1 MLVVKTTSPAIS
13 PSPAKL
19 QPSNAAP
26 SSRTSVALLRP
37 WLRTY
42 SKFCSRPVV
51 YRLAANY
58 SANNPT
64 RQGPSPIRRVGRAAD
79 HGAPIHRPLFR
90 KVNERQVRRH
100 TNPES
105 TPLPDPTARRAAHGL
120 YETRQ
125 REPAAEDQLGVE
137 RGEGCLVAEKARRG
151 LLHRQLLLLRGVRR
165 VIRSHEVE
173 DAIPEGRLDAIA
185 VVHRPERGVD
195 PVEPFQGRNEI
206 VRQREVVRRGVRG
219 HVSPVFEESDQ
230 GRREGRGDVGYVSLR
245 PRLRRQDE
253 GCCGGRV
260 FRACWGSGDSG
271 KRSGDAVVYHAGGER
286 VVLAVQDHG

>member
-1 MLVVKTTSPAIS
+1 MLVVKTTSPATS

-19 QPSNAAP
+19 HPSNAAP

-51 YRLAANY
+51 YRFAANY

-137 RGEGCLVAEKARRG
+137 RGVGCLVAEKARRG
-151 LLHRQLLLLRGVRR
+151 LLYRQLLLLRGVRR
-165 VIRSHEVE
+165 MIRSHEV
-173 DAIPEGRLDAIA
+173 DAAIPQGRFDAIA
-185 VVHRPERGVD
+185 VVIRPERGVD
-195 PVEPFQGRNEI
+195 PVEPVQRRDEF
-206 VRQREVVRRGVRG
+206 VCQREVVRRGVRG
-219 HVSPVFEESDQ
+219 HVGPVFEKSDQ
-230 GRREGRGDVGYVSLR
+230 GCREGRRDVGYVDLR
-245 PRLRRQDE
+245 TRLRRQDE
-253 GCCGGRV
+253 GRCGGRV
-260 FRACWGSGDSG
+260 FRACW
-271 KRSGDAVVYHAGGER
+271 RSGEPGEGRGDAIVYHA
-286 VVLAVQDHG
+286 